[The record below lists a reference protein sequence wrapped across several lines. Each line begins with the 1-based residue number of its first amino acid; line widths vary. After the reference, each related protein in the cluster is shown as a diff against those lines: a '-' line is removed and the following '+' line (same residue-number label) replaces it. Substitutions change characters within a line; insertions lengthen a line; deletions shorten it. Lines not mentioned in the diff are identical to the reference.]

1 MWLTFK
7 MVKTYCRGSRSRR
20 DVTVDVSTS
29 VHVPSPA
36 AVVLQTSNKPANVNP
51 PGSSPFAEAPSASA
65 SVPHASAGD
74 QTAPR
79 RSSSPAMGSVPT
91 EQSREHCAVAWLHG
105 LDSGVQCLR
114 ARSSGRARNES
125 RVVLFRPLFFLSLDL
140 QGVKRLCLWHYFVLF
155 YLKGYSIICE
165 YIIREDRIGCTI
177 ETKVAIRIVNCFIIL
192 AHRETCSSI

>member
-1 MWLTFK
+1 MLLSTCQPLFTCRHPRRWCCKPPTSLQMWTLQAPP
-7 MVKTYCRGSRSRR
+7 
-20 DVTVDVSTS
+20 
-29 VHVPSPA
+29 PS
-36 AVVLQTSNKPANVNP
+36 LKLP
-51 PGSSPFAEAPSASA
+51 PPPPPSHTRPPEA
-65 SVPHASAGD
+65 SVAAGD

>member
-1 MWLTFK
+1 MSGQKSQKNFAKFFSALTK
-7 MVKTYCRGSRSRR
+7 HSQWWKQIARESSRTRR

-36 AVVLQTSNKPANVNP
+36 AVVLQTSNKPANVKP
-51 PGSSPFAEAPSASA
+51 PGSSPFAEAPSASASA

-125 RVVLFRPLFFLSLDL
+125 RVVLFR
-140 QGVKRLCLWHYFVLF
+140 WLF
-155 YLKGYSIICE
+155 YLFLS
-165 YIIREDRIGCTI
+165 R
-177 ETKVAIRIVNCFIIL
+177 ALF
-192 AHRETCSSI
+192 SSQNFSKFLITSKF